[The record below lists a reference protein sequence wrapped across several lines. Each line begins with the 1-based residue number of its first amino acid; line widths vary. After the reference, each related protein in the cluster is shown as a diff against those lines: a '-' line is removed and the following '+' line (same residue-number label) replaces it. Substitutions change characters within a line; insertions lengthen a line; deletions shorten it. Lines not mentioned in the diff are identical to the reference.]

1 MDELIQR
8 LDHFVSGA
16 DNSNEAARRMAA
28 LIDETF
34 PEDPHAMQL
43 GADLSRYR
51 LGGGG
56 GFLDF
61 EAIRARLVGMRPY
74 LVGAI

>member
-8 LDHFVSGA
+8 LDRFVSGA
-16 DNSNEAARRMAA
+16 DIGNEAALRMAA
-28 LIDETF
+28 LIGEIF
-34 PEDPHAMQL
+34 AQDPHAMQL
-43 GADLSRYR
+43 ADDLSRYR
-51 LGGGG
+51 LGGGE

-61 EAIRARLVGMRPY
+61 EAMRARLVEMRSY